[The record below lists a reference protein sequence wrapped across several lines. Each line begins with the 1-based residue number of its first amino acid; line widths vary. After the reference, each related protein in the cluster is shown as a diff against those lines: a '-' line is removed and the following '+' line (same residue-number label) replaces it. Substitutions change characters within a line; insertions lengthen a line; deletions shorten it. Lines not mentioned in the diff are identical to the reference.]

1 MRQREIHLSTIGGF
15 PSISTPLCDK
25 MVLLWKYFHREELKT
40 LYLVHSWTMKRG
52 RGYGFMTWNTD
63 NSENEQSTS
72 AKISR
77 WVIGL
82 CGAAIGIIAT
92 IVIGLALPNFFVLP
106 EKVGNLEKKVETIEG
121 NISEIKDSIW
131 EIRLDLAGAG
141 KDSDIS
147 ITDVVTDSA
156 VAVKLNFLNN
166 RDVPSQTPTVQLAAD
181 TVIGYRKGTDIKV
194 TAEEISDCKV
204 LLPYKSGDQD
214 VFFYGQINENG
225 RWDGNCILN
234 TYEGDKLVLITDAVY
249 DNGNLISCKQ
259 VFFYNLRSGQEVWAY
274 SDYIRKDGFGS
285 GDTWLYIKESDCI
298 KNLSIDDVA
307 VEDVLSADQFKE
319 SFCHNLI
326 AYYAGN
332 TSDGFFNDESGN
344 AYMAYFFE
352 DGSVRL
358 LYCGNFVDGT
368 FNDSTGNAWYIVR
381 NEKTNYMYFKGVFR
395 NGEEVHNSKQV
406 TLPPPLSQEQ
416 INEIL
421 GDRQFNVSLRWA
433 DLNGPLT

>member
-1 MRQREIHLSTIGGF
+1 
-15 PSISTPLCDK
+15 
-25 MVLLWKYFHREELKT
+25 
-40 LYLVHSWTMKRG
+40 
-52 RGYGFMTWNTD
+52 
-63 NSENEQSTS
+63 
-72 AKISR
+72 
-77 WVIGL
+77 
-82 CGAAIGIIAT
+82 
-92 IVIGLALPNFFVLP
+92 
-106 EKVGNLEKKVETIEG
+106 
-121 NISEIKDSIW
+121 
-131 EIRLDLAGAG
+131 
-141 KDSDIS
+141 
-147 ITDVVTDSA
+147 
-156 VAVKLNFLNN
+156 
-166 RDVPSQTPTVQLAAD
+166 
-181 TVIGYRKGTDIKV
+181 
-194 TAEEISDCKV
+194 
-204 LLPYKSGDQD
+204 
-214 VFFYGQINENG
+214 
-225 RWDGNCILN
+225 
-234 TYEGDKLVLITDAVY
+234 
-249 DNGNLISCKQ
+249 
-259 VFFYNLRSGQEVWAY
+259 VWAY